1 MLVSCA
7 LLLSF
12 KSKFRNTPRIRG
24 SFDCE
29 TKMSSTTVSNF
40 FTWIMLFDSGP
51 LDSYRWM
58 NHLWALDIFT
68 ILFYFSNLIRVFFLL
83 IRLNLCL
90 TNVPLALPEHSI
102 THSKW
107 KFRKS
112 KQKNWTV
119 RKKRPKIG
127 IRSSR
132 DDCRLSN
139 CAFHRVCP
147 NFNWRNKN

>member
-1 MLVSCA
+1 
-7 LLLSF
+7 
-12 KSKFRNTPRIRG
+12 
-24 SFDCE
+24 
-29 TKMSSTTVSNF
+29 
-40 FTWIMLFDSGP
+40 MLFDSGP

-119 RKKRPKIG
+119 RKKGQKLGFAVRTTIVAFQIALFIEFVQILIEETKT
-127 IRSSR
+127 
-132 DDCRLSN
+132 SN
-139 CAFHRVCP
+139 GY
-147 NFNWRNKN
+147 